1 MPITKDRELFTEAA
15 ALGRRLIWLHTYAE
29 RFQGDDRGSTVPAG
43 QARCTAPVSDDPA
56 LYPENFAWIEAG
68 RSIRVGNGM
77 FGPVARSIWDFEV
90 SGLKVVQSWL
100 GYRMKK
106 RAGKKSS
113 PLDDI
118 RPERWTARMSEEFL
132 ELLWVLEAT
141 LAMEPDLEQL
151 LDRVVSGPCFLAS
164 DLPQPTPE
172 QRQAPVLIGETGNL
186 FPELEAEDEGSD

>member
-1 MPITKDRELFTEAA
+1 M
-15 ALGRRLIWLHTYAE
+15 
-29 RFQGDDRGSTVPAG
+29 
-43 QARCTAPVSDDPA
+43 SDDPA
-56 LYPENFAWIEAG
+56 HYPEDFAWIEAEQI
-68 RSIRVGNGM
+68 IRVGAGK
-77 FGPVARSIWDFEV
+77 FGPVAREIWEFQV

-100 GYRMKK
+100 DYRKRK

-141 LAMEPDLEQL
+141 LAMEPDLEQV

-172 QRQAPVLIGETGNL
+172 QRLAPAVAGEPGNL
-186 FPELEAEDEGSD
+186 FVEIETEDEDAY